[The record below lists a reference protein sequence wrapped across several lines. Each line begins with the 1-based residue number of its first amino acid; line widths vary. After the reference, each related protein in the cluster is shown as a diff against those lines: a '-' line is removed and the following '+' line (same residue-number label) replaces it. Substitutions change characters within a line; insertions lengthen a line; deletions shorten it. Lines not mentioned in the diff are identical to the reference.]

1 MALKSCKKCK
11 IFEGKN
17 PIPPLV
23 NIASATQPMDLVHV
37 DFVGIE
43 VTVSTKRASVVQ
55 KVLVVVDHFSR
66 YVQVYQI
73 EDKSALSTA
82 KCLYGNYFRHFGFP
96 QCIMSDQGTEFCNG
110 IIESL
115 CVYLGIKKIQMTPY
129 HPQSNGAMERSHQT
143 IQQMLGK
150 LDGKKRKC
158 WPEHLG

>member
-43 VTVSTKRASVVQ
+43 VTVSTKRAPVVQ

-66 YVQVYQI
+66 YVQAYRI
-73 EDKSALSTA
+73 EYD
-82 KCLYGNYFRHFGFP
+82 NYFLHFGFP

-115 CVYLGIKKIQMTPY
+115 CVYLGIKKI
-129 HPQSNGAMERSHQT
+129 
-143 IQQMLGK
+143 
-150 LDGKKRKC
+150 
-158 WPEHLG
+158 